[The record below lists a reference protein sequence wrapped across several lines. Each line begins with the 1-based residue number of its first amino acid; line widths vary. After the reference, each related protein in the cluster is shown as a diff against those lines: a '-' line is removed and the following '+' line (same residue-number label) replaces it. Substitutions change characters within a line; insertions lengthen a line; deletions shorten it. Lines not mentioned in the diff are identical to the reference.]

1 MKRLLFIYNP
11 NAGRQQVKTHLA
23 AILDVFSNE
32 GFLVTAYPTKFR
44 GDATQAASALAAGYD
59 RVVCCGGDGTLNE
72 TVSGL
77 MQLPAELRPVLGYI
91 PTGTTNDFSKNLS
104 FPRGMDK
111 VAAVACGG
119 VPKACDLGQS
129 NGRWF
134 TYVAAF
140 GLFTDVTYT
149 TPQPTKNLL
158 GHMAYVLEGAS
169 RLTSIKSYRLKVES
183 DGESIESEFIYGM
196 VGNTVS
202 VGGLLTLPADRVKLD
217 DGLFE
222 VVLVR
227 KPRSPADYQTIF
239 SALTTQTMP
248 DNGPII
254 AFHANK
260 LSFSC
265 PEPLPWTLDGEY
277 GGEFTFTRIENRP
290 KAIVLACGK

>member
-11 NAGRQQVKTHLA
+11 NAGRQQARSHLA
-23 AILDVFSNE
+23 AILDVFSAE
-32 GFLVTAYPTKFR
+32 GYLVTAYPTKYR
-44 GDATQAASALAAGYD
+44 GDATDAAAALSAGYD

-72 TVSGL
+72 TVAGL
-77 MQLPAELRPVLGYI
+77 MRLPEELRPVLGYI

-104 FPRGMDK
+104 FPRGTEK

-119 VPKACDLGQS
+119 VPRACDLGQA

-149 TPQPTKNLL
+149 TPQPAKNLL
-158 GHMAYVLEGAS
+158 GHMAYVLEAAGK
-169 RLTSIKSYRLKVES
+169 LTSINSYRVKVEA
-183 DGESIESEFIYGM
+183 DGQVIESDFIYGM

-202 VGGLLTLPADRVKLD
+202 VGGLLSLPADNVKLD

-227 KPRSPADYQTIF
+227 KPRTPADFQTILT
-239 SALTTQTMP
+239 ALATQTLP

-254 AFHANK
+254 TFHASK

-265 PEPLPWTLDGEY
+265 QAPLPWTLDGEF
-277 GGEFTFTRIENRP
+277 GGEFTFTQIENRP